1 MSKKLVAYFSPTGTT
16 KVLAQ
21 NLADAIGAEL
31 FEIVPEVPY
40 KSADLNWMNSKARS
54 TVEMKDSSSR
64 PAISALPDVSGYDTI
79 FVGFPIWWYVAPTI
93 INTFLEGCDLGGK
106 TVIPF
111 ATSGGSGMGETS
123 SRLKPSCGGAKLL
136 EGRAFRKNTSKADL
150 AAWVQGLE

>member
-54 TVEMKDSSSR
+54 TVEMKDPSSR

-93 INTFLEGCDLGGK
+93 INTFLEG
-106 TVIPF
+106 
-111 ATSGGSGMGETS
+111 ETS